1 MSKKNIG
8 LLFGGES
15 AEHEV
20 SLMSARSVYEFADR
34 NKYNIYPIAVD
45 KEGNW
50 LKRKES
56 KKVIEDNDLSQVP
69 LSNSKVKKKGL
80 ENFLENNYDVI
91 FPLIHGP
98 YGEDGKIQGFF
109 ELLGIPY
116 VGANVLGSSI
126 GMDKGIMKKLF
137 DYNGLNQA
145 EFITIK
151 HYDENK
157 DDKLNQFVSNYGLP
171 IFIKPANLGSSIGIS
186 KVSRKEKLKKAV
198 NNAFSYDNKIIV
210 ERALDAREI
219 ECSVLGKNNFRASLP
234 GEIIPSHDFYD
245 YNSKYKDQKT
255 KLIIPAELNEKL
267 VKEIQKMA
275 IRAFDI
281 IEGEGL
287 ARVDFFLSNN
297 DIYINEINT
306 IPGFTK
312 YSMYPK
318 LWDATGL
325 SYSKLID
332 ELINIALNE
341 F

>member
-1 MSKKNIG
+1 MAKKNVG
-8 LLFGGES
+8 LLFGGKS

-20 SLMSARSVYEFADR
+20 SVMSARSVYEFADR

-45 KEGNW
+45 KDGNW
-50 LKRKES
+50 LNRKDS
-56 KKVIEDNDLSQVP
+56 KKIIEDNNFSKVP
-69 LSNSKVKKKGL
+69 SSNSKVNKKGL

-137 DYNGLNQA
+137 DYNGLKQA
-145 EFITIK
+145 DFITVK
-151 HYDENK
+151 HFNKNKMDEINE
-157 DDKLNQFVSNYGLP
+157 FVENYGLP

-186 KVSRKEKLKKAV
+186 KVSKREELKEAV
-198 NNAFSYDNKIIV
+198 NNAFIYDNKIIV
-210 ERALDAREI
+210 EKALKAREI

-245 YNSKYKDQKT
+245 YSSKYQDQKT
-255 KLIIPAELNEKL
+255 KLIIPAELNDKL
-267 VKEIQKMA
+267 INEIQEMA
-275 IRAFDI
+275 IKAFEI

-325 SYSKLID
+325 SYSNLID
-332 ELINIALNE
+332 ELINIALDE
-341 F
+341 S

>member
-1 MSKKNIG
+1 MDKKDIG
-8 LLFGGES
+8 LLFGGKS

-45 KEGNW
+45 NEGNW
-50 LKRKES
+50 LTREES
-56 KKVIEDNDLSQVP
+56 KKIIEDNDLKKVP
-69 LSNSKVKKKGL
+69 SHNLQLKDKGL
-80 ENFLENNYDVI
+80 NNFLENDYDVI

-109 ELLGIPY
+109 ELLEIPY

-137 DYNGLNQA
+137 KYNGLKQA

-151 HYDENK
+151 HFAENK
-157 DDKLNQFVSNYGLP
+157 LDKINSFIDKFGLP

-186 KVSRKEKLKKAV
+186 KVSKKEDLKTAIH
-198 NNAFSYDNKIIV
+198 NAFKYDNKIIV
-210 ERALDAREI
+210 ERALKAREI
-219 ECSVLGKNNFRASLP
+219 ECSVLGKNKFKASLP

-245 YNSKYKDQKT
+245 YSSKYQDQKT
-255 KLIIPAELNEKL
+255 KLIIPAKINEKL
-267 VKEIQKMA
+267 TKEIQEMA
-275 IRAFDI
+275 IKAFEI

-287 ARVDFFLSNN
+287 ARVDFFLANN
-297 DIYINEINT
+297 EIYINEINT

-325 SYSKLID
+325 SYSNLID
-332 ELINIALNE
+332 ELINIALDE
-341 F
+341 T

>member
-1 MSKKNIG
+1 MSKKNLG
-8 LLFGGES
+8 LLFGGKS

-45 KEGNW
+45 RDGNW
-50 LKRKES
+50 LNREDS
-56 KKVIEDNDLSQVP
+56 KKIIEDNNLSKVP
-69 LSNSKVKKKGL
+69 SINSKVKKKGL
-80 ENFLENNYDVI
+80 QNFLENDYDVI

-137 DYNGLNQA
+137 DYNGLKQA
-145 EFITIK
+145 EFMTIK
-151 HYDENK
+151 HFDENK
-157 DDKLNQFVSNYGLP
+157 MDKIIDFVNNYGLP

-186 KVSRKEKLKKAV
+186 KVTKKNDLKEAV
-198 NNAFSYDNKIIV
+198 KNAFAYDKKIIV
-210 ERALDAREI
+210 EKALKAREI
-219 ECSVLGKNNFRASLP
+219 ECSVLGKNNFKASLP

-245 YNSKYKDQKT
+245 YSSKYQDQKT
-255 KLIIPAELNEKL
+255 KLIIPANLNKKL
-267 VKEIQKMA
+267 IKKIQKMA
-275 IRAFDI
+275 VKAFEI

-318 LWDATGL
+318 LWEATGL
-325 SYSKLID
+325 SYSNLID

-341 F
+341 S

>member
-1 MSKKNIG
+1 MTKKNIG
-8 LLFGGES
+8 LLFGGKS
-15 AEHEV
+15 AEHKV
-20 SLMSARSVYEFADR
+20 SLMSARSVYEYADR
-34 NKYNIYPIAVD
+34 NKYNIYPIAID

-50 LKRKES
+50 LNRKES
-56 KKVIEDNDLSQVP
+56 KNILEDNDLNKVP
-69 LSNSKVKKKGL
+69 SRNLKMEKKGL
-80 ENFLENNYDVI
+80 GNFLENNYDVI

-98 YGEDGKIQGFF
+98 YGEDGKIQGLF
-109 ELLGIPY
+109 ELLEIPY
-116 VGANVLGSSI
+116 VGAKVLGSSI

-137 DYNGLNQA
+137 DYNGLKQA

-151 HYDENK
+151 YHNEFKIDKINNFIEN
-157 DDKLNQFVSNYGLP
+157 YELP

-186 KVSRKEKLKKAV
+186 KISKKDKLKKAV
-198 NNAFSYDNKIIV
+198 KNAFAYDDKIIV
-210 ERALDAREI
+210 EKALKAREI
-219 ECSVLGKNNFRASLP
+219 ECSVLGKNEFKASLP

-245 YNSKYKDQKT
+245 YRSKYKDQKT
-255 KLIIPAELNEKL
+255 KLIIPAKLNKKL
-267 VKEIQKMA
+267 INEFQKMA
-275 IRAFDI
+275 IRAFEI

-325 SYSKLID
+325 SYSDLID
-332 ELINIALNE
+332 ELINITLDE
-341 F
+341 Y